1 MAKNQKGLKWY
12 FVEIFP
18 KRASLF
24 LPVSPSIKRCLANQ
38 DGWETKKL
46 MEFCLKTLGADKK
59 SCYWSDIRKRC
70 KNIIV
75 TVIIGVIL
83 IKDVKTSSLSLLL
96 QHTQACE

>member
-1 MAKNQKGLKWY
+1 MYLCICVNICV
-12 FVEIFP
+12 FVY
-18 KRASLF
+18 L
-24 LPVSPSIKRCLANQ
+24 PSIKRCLANQ

-83 IKDVKTSSLSLLL
+83 VKDIKDKI
-96 QHTQACE
+96 

>member
-1 MAKNQKGLKWY
+1 MYLCICVNICV
-12 FVEIFP
+12 FVY
-18 KRASLF
+18 L
-24 LPVSPSIKRCLANQ
+24 PSIKRCLANQ

-96 QHTQACE
+96 